1 MSNPEHYSHVAKRI
15 AESLDTIGILSEVL
29 AENTVAREG
38 SDEGE
43 SESDEQLSCRCEA
56 GVQAAIRLIA
66 MAAYTDLQSMAQ
78 GLGIP
83 E

>member
-1 MSNPEHYSHVAKRI
+1 MSNPEHYTHVAKRI

-29 AENTVAREG
+29 VENTVAREG
-38 SDEGE
+38 SDEG
-43 SESDEQLSCRCEA
+43 ESDEQLSCRCEA

-66 MAAYTDLQSMAQ
+66 MAAYTDLQSIAHGM
-78 GLGIP
+78 GIP

>member
-38 SDEGE
+38 SDEG
-43 SESDEQLSCRCEA
+43 SSGEQLNCRFEA
-56 GVQAAIRLIA
+56 GVQTAIRLLA
-66 MAAYTDLQSMAQ
+66 MAAYADLQSMAQ

>member
-1 MSNPEHYSHVAKRI
+1 MSNPEYYTHVAKRI
-15 AESLDTIGILSEVL
+15 AESLDTIGILSDVL
-29 AENTVAREG
+29 TENTVARESSG
-38 SDEGE
+38 DG
-43 SESDEQLSCRCEA
+43 ESDEQLNCRCEA

>member
-1 MSNPEHYSHVAKRI
+1 MSNPEHYTHVAKRI
-15 AESLDTIGILSEVL
+15 AESLDAIGILSDVL
-29 AENTVAREG
+29 AENTVARES
-38 SDEGE
+38 SDDGE
-43 SESDEQLSCRCEA
+43 EQLNCRCEA

-66 MAAYTDLQSMAQ
+66 IAAYTDLQSIAQ

>member
-1 MSNPEHYSHVAKRI
+1 MSNPEHYAHVAKRI
-15 AESLDTIGILSEVL
+15 AESLDAIGILSDVL
-29 AENTVAREG
+29 AENTVARES
-38 SDEGE
+38 SDDGG
-43 SESDEQLSCRCEA
+43 SDEQLSCRCEA

-66 MAAYTDLQSMAQ
+66 LAAYTDFQSIAQ

>member
-1 MSNPEHYSHVAKRI
+1 MSNPEYYPDAAKRI
-15 AESLDTIGILSEVL
+15 AESLDVIGILSDVL
-29 AENTVAREG
+29 AENTVARES
-38 SDEGE
+38 SDEG
-43 SESDEQLSCRCEA
+43 ESDEQLSCRCEA

-66 MAAYTDLQSMAQ
+66 MAAYTDLQSIAQ